1 MTGNVYFD
9 SRLKTKTKGT
19 IPYYDI
25 SFNVANCE
33 DKKLMWFHEG
43 YGMMR
48 LYRIHQIDRSSD
60 FIAELAGPICRTS
73 SSEWTSYLENP
84 EYAMKDYYK

>member
-33 DKKLMWFHEG
+33 DK
-43 YGMMR
+43 
-48 LYRIHQIDRSSD
+48 
-60 FIAELAGPICRTS
+60 
-73 SSEWTSYLENP
+73 N
-84 EYAMKDYYK
+84 